1 MYDEFRLLFGDRVV
15 NESRLITKM
24 FAESRISP
32 PPAVSSETSSSSSPF
47 GGANKNKRKMEVDE
61 PMASSCLHNNNEI
74 RKVTPEGYSATD
86 SMAEKSS
93 KKLLKKW

>member
-32 PPAVSSETSSSSSPF
+32 PPAVSSETSSSSPF

-61 PMASSCLHNNNEI
+61 PMASNCLHNNNEI